1 MAVAPVITYGA
12 NKIQPGFDLDVTP
25 DPRTD
30 HTTPWRKA
38 TYGDYGGTG
47 EPDNLKARC
56 EVTVS
61 YTNITAVVNNDNSVT
76 VSGNI
81 TGGVLKRTFVASSTN
96 RQEITVWFNN
106 QQVFHTIIDTDQA
119 GTWDLNIP
127 HSFSVTVPPSD
138 NPQVQ
143 YPASIHFKN
152 HNTQSSEP
160 PDEWDLGIEILNPNP
175 PDYRPGCIRNSSSMW
190 LSHNRTGGEAHILTS
205 DGGAWREMR
214 TEGNLSVAGNPPSIR
229 INNKW
234 MNQRKIGKE

>member
-1 MAVAPVITYGA
+1 MAQPPVITYGA
-12 NKIQPGFDLDVTP
+12 RLIQPGADLQIIP
-25 DPRTD
+25 NPQTD
-30 HTTPWRKA
+30 HTTPYRTAK
-38 TYGDYGGTG
+38 YGDYGGVSETA
-47 EPDNLKARC
+47 NLKARC
-56 EVTVS
+56 ELTVS
-61 YTNITAVVNNDNSVT
+61 YSNVTYVVNNDNSIT

-81 TGGVLKRTFVASSTN
+81 TGGVLKRTYVASSTN

-119 GTWDLNIP
+119 GTWNLNIP
-127 HSFSVTVPPSD
+127 HSFSVTIQPSD
-138 NPQVQ
+138 SPQTQ

-152 HNTQSSEP
+152 HNTGSTLP

-205 DGGAWREMR
+205 DSGSWREMR
-214 TEGNLSVAGNPPSIR
+214 TEGNLATAGNPPSIR
-229 INNKW
+229 INDKW

>member
-1 MAVAPVITYGA
+1 MAVSPVITYGA
-12 NKIQPGFDLDVTP
+12 RELQPGYDLEVIP
-25 DPRTD
+25 DPDTD
-30 HTTPWRKA
+30 HTTPYRTAK
-38 TYGDYGGTG
+38 YGDYGGTG
-47 EPDNLKARC
+47 EPANLKARC

-106 QQVFHTIIDTDQA
+106 QQVFYTIIDTDQA

-127 HSFSVTVPPSD
+127 HSFSVTIPPSN
-138 NPQVQ
+138 NPQKA

-175 PDYRPGCIRNSSSMW
+175 PDYRPGAIRDNGNIW
-190 LSHNRTGGEAHILTS
+190 QSHNRDNGEAHILTADNGS
-205 DGGAWREMR
+205 WREMR
-214 TEGNLSVAGNPPSIR
+214 TESGLTACGNIPSIR
-229 INNKW
+229 YNDKW
-234 MNQRKIGKE
+234 ANQRKIGKE